1 MVLRRVQR
9 RAAGC
14 CAGCRAKPAPGRG
27 PGSPTQGACRR
38 DKLMFGLPRLDAR
51 LPEDTEVQA
60 LRYADAPGLPGS
72 CCRGC
77 RRIARSGSAG
87 RRPIRTRGR

>member
-1 MVLRRVQR
+1 
-9 RAAGC
+9 
-14 CAGCRAKPAPGRG
+14 
-27 PGSPTQGACRR
+27 
-38 DKLMFGLPRLDAR
+38 MFGLPRLDAR

-60 LRYADAPGLPGS
+60 LRYAYAPGLPGS